1 MFLFFLPK
9 CLQSCE
15 RLERQRMRID
25 WLIEQDIIC
34 LCLFHLSLFSSLK
47 VIKRNDLFMREV
59 EGVESR
65 SISTVEAFFT
75 FLF

>member
-1 MFLFFLPK
+1 
-9 CLQSCE
+9 
-15 RLERQRMRID
+15 MRID

-59 EGVESR
+59 EGVA
-65 SISTVEAFFT
+65 SINIVEAF
-75 FLF
+75 LFIFISKFSTKISTDKRV

>member
-47 VIKRNDLFMREV
+47 VIKRNDLFMRD
-59 EGVESR
+59 VESR
-65 SISTVEAFFT
+65 SISIVEAFFT